1 MDQLL
6 YKYAK
11 IDLEQFAIFEEN
23 ISSPIG
29 EVKFECVVQFD
40 YDKEH
45 DVLCSKLIMT
55 MKDGDKTLL
64 RAVMCSYFIIA
75 KESVE
80 QITNDKAQLIFT
92 PMVLVQF
99 ASLNYGSLRGA
110 LSVKC
115 QNTPLADYV
124 LPPIYLGQTIDQS
137 FIVD

>member
-1 MDQLL
+1 
-6 YKYAK
+6 
-11 IDLEQFAIFEEN
+11 
-23 ISSPIG
+23 
-29 EVKFECVVQFD
+29 
-40 YDKEH
+40 
-45 DVLCSKLIMT
+45 
-55 MKDGDKTLL
+55 
-64 RAVMCSYFIIA
+64 MCSYFIIA

-115 QNTPLADYV
+115 QNTPLDDYV

>member
-23 ISSPIG
+23 MSSPIS
-29 EVKFECVVQFD
+29 EVAFENMFRFD
-40 YDKEH
+40 YDTLCCKL
-45 DVLCSKLIMT
+45 VLT
-55 MKDGDKTLL
+55 MMDGDKTLL
-64 RAVMCSYFIIA
+64 RSVMCSYFLIA
-75 KESVE
+75 KESVK

-92 PMVLVQF
+92 PIVLAQF
-99 ASLNYGSLRGA
+99 ASLNYGSMRGA
-110 LSVKC
+110 LSLKC

>member
-23 ISSPIG
+23 MSSPIS
-29 EVKFECVVQFD
+29 EVAFENMFRFD

-45 DVLCSKLIMT
+45 DTLCCKLVLT
-55 MKDGDKTLL
+55 MMDGDKTLL
-64 RAVMCSYFIIA
+64 RSVMCSYFLIA
-75 KESVE
+75 KESVK
-80 QITNDKAQLIFT
+80 QITYDKAQLIFT
-92 PMVLVQF
+92 PIVLAQF
-99 ASLNYGSLRGA
+99 ASLNYGSMRGA
-110 LSVKC
+110 LSLKC

>member
-23 ISSPIG
+23 MSSPIS
-29 EVKFECVVQFD
+29 EMTFENMVQFD

-45 DVLCSKLIMT
+45 DALCCKLILT
-55 MKDGDKTLL
+55 MMDGDKTLL
-64 RAVMCSYFIIA
+64 RSVMCSYFLIA
-75 KESVE
+75 KESIK

-99 ASLNYGSLRGA
+99 ASLNYGSMRGA

-124 LPPIYLGQTIDQS
+124 LPPIYLGQTIDKS